1 MDLAFFN
8 VQNGFAEG
16 LARGLRSGFL
26 TLEDYRRLGSAETL
40 EDVRTALDD
49 GTDYGSF
56 LQDEPSPLMVGT
68 IVAKAKDKMAH
79 EFQYMKAQ
87 ATEPLTSFLDFIQR
101 ERMIDNII
109 TLLQGTLNGKP
120 AEELLAKADP
130 LGYFDEMKTIPTMN
144 ISQGYDDIYR
154 TILIE
159 TPVGPYFEEFMKSI
173 ASEDGKPLAQDADVG
188 GMLNETDIELM
199 KTLLKKAWLEDFYKF
214 CKSCG
219 GPTSEIMGHMLMIEA
234 DFRVLMITLNSLN
247 TSLGSNQSM
256 LADRNAL
263 YPNFGYL
270 YPEGTDKIC
279 KAWNQ
284 TTLRAAIEPY
294 NLYRELY
301 DSVKMFYDKEA
312 KKSETVGTRNI
323 KSMEDML
330 FLETVKL
337 YELTFDTQFHF
348 GVFYAW
354 AKLKEQEIRNLGW
367 ICNMIVM
374 GKKEHVD
381 DIVPIFAPK
390 Y

>member
-26 TLEDYRRLGSAETL
+26 SVEDYRRLGSAETL

-49 GTDYGSF
+49 TDYGSF
-56 LQDEPSPLMVGT
+56 LQDEPSPLEVAT
-68 IVAKAKDKMAH
+68 IVMKAKQKMAV

-87 ATEPLTSFLDFIQR
+87 ATEPLVSFLEFIQR
-101 ERMIDNII
+101 ERMIDNIVN
-109 TLLQGTLNGKP
+109 LLQGTLNGKP

-130 LGYFDEMKTIPTMN
+130 LGYFEEMKTIPSMN

-159 TPVGPYFEEFMKSI
+159 TPVGPYFEEFIKSI
-173 ASEDGKPLAQDADVG
+173 ASDDGKPIAPDADVG
-188 GMLNETDIELM
+188 SILSETDIELM

-214 CKSCG
+214 CKTLG
-219 GPTSEIMGHMLMIEA
+219 GATEEIMGHMLMIEA

-247 TSLGSNQSM
+247 TSLGNNQALLS
-256 LADRNAL
+256 DRNAL
-263 YPNFGYL
+263 YPSFGYL

-284 TTLRAAIEPY
+284 TTLRAALEPY
-294 NLYRELY
+294 NMYRELY
-301 DSVKMFYDKEA
+301 DSVKMFYDKET
-312 KKSETVGTRNI
+312 KKTEKQRNI

-330 FLETVKL
+330 FSETVKL
-337 YELTFDTQFHF
+337 YELTFDQQFHF

-354 AKLKEQEIRNLGW
+354 AKLKEQEVRNIGW
-367 ICNMIVM
+367 ICNMIIM
-374 GKKEHVD
+374 GKKEYVD

-390 Y
+390 Q

>member
-1 MDLAFFN
+1 MELAFFN

-26 TLEDYRRLGSAETL
+26 TLDDYRRLGSAETL

-56 LQDEPSPLMVGT
+56 LQDEPSPLQVAT
-68 IVAKAKDKMAH
+68 IVQKAKEKMAS
-79 EFQYMKAQ
+79 EFSYLKAQ
-87 ATEPLTSFLDFIQR
+87 STEPLVSFLEFIQKD
-101 ERMIDNII
+101 RMIDNII
-109 TLLQGTLNGKP
+109 TLLQGTLNGKEP
-120 AEELLAKADP
+120 SELLSKADP
-130 LGYFDEMKTIPTMN
+130 LGYFDEMKTIPSMN

-173 ASEDGKPLAQDADVG
+173 ASEDGKPLGSDADVG
-188 GMLNETDIELM
+188 SMLSDTDIELM
-199 KTLLKKAWLEDFYKF
+199 KTLLKKAWIEDFFKF
-214 CKSCG
+214 CNSIG
-219 GPTSEIMGHMLMIEA
+219 GTTKEIMGHMLMVEA
-234 DFRVLMITLNSLN
+234 DFRTLMITLNSMN
-247 TSLGSNQSM
+247 TSLGSNQGM

-284 TTLRAAIEPY
+284 TTLRAALEPY
-294 NLYRELY
+294 NTYRDLF

-312 KKSETVGTRNI
+312 KKTDVGSRNV

-330 FLETVKL
+330 FIETVKL
-337 YELTFDTQFHF
+337 YELTFDQQFHF

-354 AKLKEQEIRNLGW
+354 AKLKEQEVRNIGW

>member
-26 TLEDYRRLGSAETL
+26 TVEDYRRLGSAETL

-49 GTDYGSF
+49 TDYGSF
-56 LQDEPSPLMVGT
+56 LQDEPSPLQIGT
-68 IVAKAKDKMAH
+68 IVMKAKEKMAT
-79 EFQYMKAQ
+79 EFMYLKAQ
-87 ATEPLTSFLDFIQR
+87 STEPLVTFLDFIQR

-109 TLLQGTLNGKP
+109 NLLQGTLNGKP
-120 AEELLAKADP
+120 AAELLAKADP
-130 LGYFDEMKTIPTMN
+130 LGYFDEMKTIPSMN
-144 ISQGYDDIYR
+144 IAQGYDDIYR

-159 TPVGPYFEEFMKSI
+159 TPVGPYFEEFIKSI
-173 ASEDGKPLAQDADVG
+173 ASEDGKPIAPDADVA
-188 GMLNETDIELM
+188 GMLSETDIELM

-214 CKSCG
+214 AKSLG
-219 GPTSEIMGHMLMIEA
+219 GITAEIMGHMLMVEA
-234 DFRVLMITLNSLN
+234 DFKVLMITLNSLN
-247 TSLGSNQSM
+247 TSLGNNQAL

-284 TTLRAAIEPY
+284 TTLRAALEPY
-294 NLYRELY
+294 NMYRELF
-301 DSVKMFYDKEA
+301 DSVKMFYDKEVA
-312 KKSETVGTRNI
+312 KTDKQRNI

-330 FLETVKL
+330 FSETVKL
-337 YELTFDTQFHF
+337 YEETFDQQFHF

-354 AKLKEQEIRNLGW
+354 TKLKEQEIRNLGW
-367 ICNMIVM
+367 ICNMVLM
-374 GKKEHVD
+374 SKKEHVD
-381 DIVPIFAPK
+381 DIVHIFAAK
-390 Y
+390 N